1 MAYLV
6 RANGETIA
14 LWPMNGS
21 SFTLVEMQVIVGGF
35 IEVIA
40 TPSCLF
46 IVNDAPRLRLLEPN
60 YHATAALATAGAPHI
75 LFGDV
80 VVCHHQELE

>member
-1 MAYLV
+1 MAYLLNPEG
-6 RANGETIA
+6 RTFSLTPLNGVT
-14 LWPMNGS
+14 
-21 SFTLVEMQVIVGGF
+21 FTQVEMQLFVGGF

-46 IVNDAPRLRLLEPN
+46 IVNDAATLRGLVAN
-60 YHATAALATAGAPHI
+60 YPATAALATAGAPHI

-80 VVCHHQELE
+80 VICHHQELE